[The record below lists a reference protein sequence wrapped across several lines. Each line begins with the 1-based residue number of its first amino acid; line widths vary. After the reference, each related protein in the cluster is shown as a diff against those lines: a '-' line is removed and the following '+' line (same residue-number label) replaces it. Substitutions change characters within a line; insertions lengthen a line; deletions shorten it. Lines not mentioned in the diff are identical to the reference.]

1 MHAPLP
7 VSNAPFHGET
17 NWSLQHLGGALFR
30 LAIGFLLFCTSGF
43 CTPTP
48 RRSPQHSFLGPFVLY
63 PVALKMFLSGM
74 PRLSLR
80 ARGSNN
86 VDAALV
92 SL

>member
-7 VSNAPFHGET
+7 VSNAPFHTE
-17 NWSLQHLGGALFR
+17 NWSLQHLGGALFP
-30 LAIGFLLFCTSGF
+30 LAIGFLLFGTFVF

-48 RRSPQHSFLGPFVLY
+48 RRAPQGSFHVPLERY

-74 PRLSLR
+74 PRFSLR
-80 ARGSNN
+80 ARGSDS
-86 VDAALV
+86 VAAALV